1 MAFPNLRFGKME
13 GLSAL
18 NGTLEKIEKM
28 CHLQHLQVSLSS
40 QASVAIV
47 TCKRRTRHL
56 QVTDKIKGLKKV
68 FHRLEKTF
76 SHLRKIIAERLE

>member
-13 GLSAL
+13 GLNFL
-18 NGTLEKIEKM
+18 CRTLEKM
-28 CHLQHLQVSLSS
+28 CHLQVSLSS

-47 TCKRRTRHL
+47 TSKRRTRHK
-56 QVTDKIKGLKKV
+56 QVTDKIKGKKKV
-68 FHRLEKTF
+68 FQRLEKTF